1 MKYIYIALLVIIIV
15 IALCCYCRKEKFT
28 AAFIK
33 SDSSLQFLEYY
44 DMGDHRTMVQLQR
57 GNSGET
63 VLLLHNTPMN
73 LDIWMP
79 LFQTMQRI
87 NMTGVVTPNL
97 VAYDIRGNGT
107 AWLPVDDKYNDLN
120 IKNYAWK
127 LEQFV
132 EDCKQIYDKVIGNG
146 KIKICG
152 IGFGGIIAQKYAL
165 TYPETIEKLIL
176 LQTSIRPTPGLYPE
190 INYLAGPQGW
200 IAKNP
205 HVTYLTSE
213 EKFVQQNLCNW
224 FYLPEKNNCP
234 KDPLVDQYD
243 DNNDQTSPQYNLVA
257 KMWRQGS
264 STTLLQID
272 KLRVSTDLVPDWEK
286 AKVSFGIHILSATD
300 DPYSPPDVMTA
311 TYTTIYNNNRHL
323 VVALDIVNGR
333 HAFYIMRPDYIA
345 GIICGDCEHV
355 PQHEVASAKNTI
367 RAPDHGF

>member
-1 MKYIYIALLVIIIV
+1 MANLHIALLVIIIV
-15 IALCCYCRKEKFT
+15 MVCWYVCRKEKFT

-87 NMTGVVTPNL
+87 NMTGVKTPNL

-190 INYLAGPQGW
+190 INYLGGPQGW

-213 EKFVQQNLCNW
+213 EKFVQENLCDW
-224 FYLPEKNNCP
+224 FYLPEKSNCP
-234 KDPLVDQYD
+234 KDQHD
-243 DNNDQTSPQYNLVA
+243 DTNDQTSPQYNLVA
-257 KMWRQGS
+257 KLLRQGS
-264 STTLLQID
+264 STTQLQID

-286 AKVSFGIHILSATD
+286 AQVSFGIHILSATD

-323 VVALDIVNGR
+323 IVALDIVNGR

-345 GIICGDCEHV
+345 GIICGGCEHA
-355 PQHEVASAKNTI
+355 PAALSTTRISAKE
-367 RAPDHGF
+367 DHGF